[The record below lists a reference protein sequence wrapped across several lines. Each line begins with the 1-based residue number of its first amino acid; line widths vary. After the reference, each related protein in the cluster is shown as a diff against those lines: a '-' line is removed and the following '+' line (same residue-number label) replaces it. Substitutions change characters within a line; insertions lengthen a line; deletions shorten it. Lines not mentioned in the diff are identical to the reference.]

1 MPQKIDVTKPGYR
14 ENLSENL
21 VGFKVGEEEFAIDIM
36 DVHEIHRMMPIT
48 KIPNLPHFIEGVIS
62 LRGNIV
68 PIIFLRKRLGLPMD
82 EPGDKSRIV
91 IAEIGENIVGLVVD
105 QVTAV
110 INLSAENIKPPTPLM
125 TQVKQKYV
133 IGVGQLGERLII
145 ILHLNEILSSEE
157 RDIMSRIEYE
167 KEL

>member
-1 MPQKIDVTKPGYR
+1 MPQQQKTPIMKTIEK
-14 ENLSENL
+14 LSENL
-21 VGFKVGEEEFAIDIM
+21 VGFKIGEEEYGIDIM

-48 KIPNLPHFIEGVIS
+48 KVPNLPHFIEGVIS

-68 PIIFLRKRLGLPMD
+68 PVIFLRKRLSMSMEEASD
-82 EPGDKSRIV
+82 RSRII

-110 INLSAENIKPPTPLM
+110 ITISKTDIQAPTPLM
-125 TQVKQKYV
+125 TQVKRKYV
-133 IGVGQLGERLII
+133 SGVGRLGDRLII
-145 ILHLNEILSSEE
+145 ILNIREILTSKEV
-157 RDIMSRIEYE
+157 DIMSKIEYE